1 MICILFLNS
10 ILLSSVQLLSHV
22 WLCDPMDYST
32 SGYPVHCQLPEFAQT
47 HKSVMPPNHLTLC
60 CPFLLLPSIFPSI
73 RVISNES
80 VLFIKWPEYW
90 SILLSGPHSKLEPSG
105 HSEYLYVPRRE
116 MIPWK
121 ITNNFGDSVFKKIK
135 WGSEE
140 ECKLE
145 YQHVN
150 RPLATCSDEGKKLH
164 VD

>member
-1 MICILFLNS
+1 MIHLIS
-10 ILLSSVQLLSHV
+10 WVQSLSHV
-22 WLCDPMDYST
+22 WLFATPWT
-32 SGYPVHCQLPEFAQT
+32 SVCQASLSITNYRNLLKLKSIE
-47 HKSVMPPNHLTLC
+47 SVMPFNRLVLC
-60 CPFLLLPSIFPSI
+60 LPLLLPSVFPSI